1 MYNISVVIPTYNRAE
16 YINRAVSSV
25 LNQTGQGGDFEISEV
40 VVVDDASDDNTEE
53 ILNEIDDAR
62 IVYHRLEKNGGAN
75 AARNK
80 GIIIATGNWIAF
92 QDSDDEWC
100 DDKIKKQVEYAKEHT
115 DCDMITH
122 PFKAFF
128 SDGTDMT
135 TRIVDSDIMI
145 EELAKRNFIG
155 TPTMLVKKEALDN
168 IGGFDVNMKALQDWD
183 LAVRFASKY
192 RIGMVPEVLL
202 NVNMKVEGISANASR
217 YYESRCRLISKN
229 RDIFIEHGCFDE
241 AVKCLLLHA
250 QKNGLLESVGKMLE
264 LYLK

>member
-16 YINRAVSSV
+16 YINKAVSSV
-25 LNQTGQGGDFEISEV
+25 LRQTGQGNGFEIVEV
-40 VVVDDASDDNTEE
+40 VVVDDASDDNTREVIKE
-53 ILNEIDDAR
+53 IEDAR
-62 IVYHRLEKNGGAN
+62 IIYHRLEKNGGAN
-75 AARNK
+75 VARNK
-80 GIIIATGNWIAF
+80 GINISTGNWIAF
-92 QDSDDEWC
+92 QDSDDEWYI
-100 DDKIKKQVEYAKEHT
+100 DKIKKQVEYANGHT

-135 TRIVDSDIMI
+135 TRIVESEKMI

-155 TPTMLVKKEALDN
+155 TPTMLIKKEALND

-202 NVNMKVEGISANASR
+202 DVNMKVEGISANASR

-229 RDIFIEHGCFDE
+229 RDIFIEHECFDE
-241 AVKCLLLHA
+241 AVKCMLLHA